1 MVDIL
6 GYRRKLGVIVESWNS
21 VASPDLA
28 QMALTGVTTHI
39 ADRPVGADRHT
50 PLDDAVARLG
60 AKDAHSIQL
69 WLDDV
74 PPVDT
79 GNARFVSP
87 HEALAA
93 AFGTGLFGRRIALLT
108 PFAAEA
114 HEAAVERLGAIDTKV
129 VRARAV
135 AAPSSHRQ
143 AHTPFTRLR
152 EAVVELLAGGGVDTI
167 VQLGHNLPLLRLV
180 ENIEEDTGVPVLAIN
195 AVAHWRAL
203 RVSGIDDPL
212 PGVGRL
218 LLNA

>member
-50 PLDDAVARLG
+50 PLDDAVARLR

-69 WLDDV
+69 WLDD
-74 PPVDT
+74 PSPDT
-79 GNARFVSP
+79 GDARPLSP
-87 HEALAA
+87 RQALVA
-93 AFGTGLFGRRIALLT
+93 AFETGLFGRRIALLT
-108 PFAAEA
+108 PFDPDA
-114 HEAAVERLGAIDTKV
+114 HEAAVERLRATGVQVA
-129 VRARAV
+129 RARAIV
-135 AAPSSHRQ
+135 APSCHRQ

-152 EAVVELLAGGGVDTI
+152 EAVAELLVGGGVDTI

-180 ENIEEDTGVPVLAIN
+180 ENIEEDTGIPVLAIN

-203 RVSGIDDPL
+203 RLAGIDDPL

-218 LLNA
+218 LLDA